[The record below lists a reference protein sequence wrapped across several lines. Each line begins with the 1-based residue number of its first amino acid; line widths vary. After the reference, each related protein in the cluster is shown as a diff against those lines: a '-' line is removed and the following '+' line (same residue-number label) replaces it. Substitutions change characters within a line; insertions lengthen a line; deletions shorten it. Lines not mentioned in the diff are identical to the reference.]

1 MHPGSGSR
9 TWFERARRVMPGG
22 VNSPVRAFG
31 AVGGIPPFVVR
42 GSGAWIEDADGRRYV
57 DYVGSWGALIL
68 GHAHP
73 EVTAAIRTAAADG
86 STFGAP
92 TPYEVELAEALC
104 EAVPAMEMVRLV
116 SSGTEATMSALRVA
130 RAFTGRAG
138 IVKFDGGYHGHA
150 DALLVSAG
158 SGVATLGL
166 AASPG
171 VPAGAIEQTFSLPY
185 NDPSAAQRLFSE
197 RGNEIAAIIVE
208 PIAGNMGVVPP
219 APGFLEALRALTEQH
234 GALLVF
240 DEVIT
245 GFRLSYGCAHERLGV
260 RPDLV
265 CLGKIAGGGLPLAAY
280 GGRADVMRLVAPSG
294 PVYQAGTLAGNP
306 VAVRA
311 ALATLRVLREDPPYR
326 ALEARSE
333 ALARG
338 LRQAGAD
345 AGVPVQ
351 VNRAGSMLTVF
362 FSAEPVTDYAT
373 ARRADTDGFAAFFQ
387 GMLARGIYLPPSQ
400 FEAMFVSAAHTDVDV
415 ARTIDAAR
423 EAMEAARRR
432 Q

>member
-1 MHPGSGSR
+1 M
-9 TWFERARRVMPGG
+9 
-22 VNSPVRAFG
+22 RAFG
-31 AVGGIPPFVVR
+31 SVGGVPPFLVR
-42 GSGAWIEDADGRRYV
+42 GSGAWIEDADGHRYL

-73 EVTAAIRTAAADG
+73 EVTEAIRSAAADG

-92 TPYEVELAEALC
+92 TPWEVELAETVRQVA
-104 EAVPAMEMVRLV
+104 PAIEMVRLV

-130 RAFTGRAG
+130 RAFTGREW
-138 IVKFDGGYHGHA
+138 IVKFDGAYHGHA

-171 VPAGAIEQTFSLPY
+171 VPSGAVQQTFSLPY
-185 NDPSAAQRLFSE
+185 NDVAAVQRFFSE
-197 RGNEIAAIIVE
+197 HGKDTAAVIVE
-208 PIAGNMGVVPP
+208 PVAGNMGVVPP
-219 APGFLEALRALTEQH
+219 APGFLEALRALTERYQ
-234 GALLVF
+234 ALLVF

-245 GFRLSYGCAHERLGV
+245 GFRLSYGCAYQRFGV

-265 CLGKIAGGGLPLAAY
+265 CLGKILGGGLPLAAY
-280 GGRADVMRLVAPSG
+280 GGRADVMRLVAPAG

-311 ALATLRVLREDPPYR
+311 ALATLRVVREHPPYE
-326 ALEARSE
+326 ALEALSE
-333 ALARG
+333 ILAQGFRAAA
-338 LRQAGAD
+338 RD

-362 FSAEPVTDYAT
+362 FTADPVTDYAT
-373 ARRADTDGFAAFFQ
+373 ARRAEASRFAAFF
-387 GMLARGIYLPPSQ
+387 GRMLARGIYLPPSQ
-400 FEAMFVSAAHTDVDV
+400 FEAMFLSAAHTAADVEM
-415 ARTIDAAR
+415 TIDAAR
-423 EAMEAARRR
+423 EAMRAVGSG
-432 Q
+432 